1 MQSEYQ
7 CRYCYKIFKAYKGQ
21 NDKRCPNCNKRMGRF
36 TAYRVDQLPEQNR
49 DIPVIP
55 PDKVTNIPR
64 H

>member
-1 MQSEYQ
+1 MKDEYQ

-21 NDKRCPNCNKRMGRF
+21 TDKECPNCTKPMNKF

-49 DIPVIP
+49 DIPVVP
-55 PDKVTNIPR
+55 PEKVNLPR